1 MISTGRGFNVN
12 VQSILGVKGTNVVT
26 VRDDI
31 SLADAA
37 SILRDKRVG
46 ALVVSNDG
54 QHIDGI
60 ISERDVVR
68 ALANH
73 GASVL
78 GRPVSSAMSTDVVTC
93 RAGDA
98 VESLMV
104 SMTERR
110 IRHLPVVD
118 DDAVL
123 GGVIS
128 IGDVVKARLGQL
140 ETENQQLYE
149 YITQGGSP
157 KGEAPSLE
165 PPISELARP
174 AEPSAPHRNR
184 LPPSAAPRRE
194 EEPRLPLP
202 RRSRW
207 RGRRRRPHQFGSLG
221 CCSAAGLMSLASW
234 RSASPA

>member
-1 MISTGRGFNVN
+1 MN
-12 VQSILGVKGTNVVT
+12 VQSILGAKGTDVVT

-37 SILRDKRVG
+37 SILRDKRIG
-46 ALVVSNDG
+46 SLVVSNDG

-60 ISERDVVR
+60 ISERDIVV

-149 YITQGGSP
+149 YITQG
-157 KGEAPSLE
+157 
-165 PPISELARP
+165 R
-174 AEPSAPHRNR
+174 
-184 LPPSAAPRRE
+184 
-194 EEPRLPLP
+194 
-202 RRSRW
+202 
-207 RGRRRRPHQFGSLG
+207 
-221 CCSAAGLMSLASW
+221 
-234 RSASPA
+234 